1 MDVVKK
7 WLLVALVALPQLA
20 WAGFDEGL
28 AAYNCGDYATV
39 LKEWRPLAEQGDAGV
54 QVYLGYVYENSDGVP
69 KDAVE
74 AVKWYRLAAEQGHA
88 KAQFSLGVMY
98 KNGEGVPQDIVA
110 AYAWSNI
117 AAAHDSRVKRRQHAN
132 VATMTTGAGFV

>member
-1 MDVVKK
+1 MTKVHTHPPASWHIGSRQTAGGKYMDVVKK

-110 AYAWSNI
+110 AYA
-117 AAAHDSRVKRRQHAN
+117 
-132 VATMTTGAGFV
+132 